1 MKRLECTSPTSMPA
15 ADVSIAHLL
24 IHPTIPL
31 PRPGPRRPP
40 GTTDWCSSTATAG
53 WQWQAAVAGARAP
66 FGLQL
71 GPVAPGLLWPAAAT
85 QGRQRW
91 FPSQRTNFCHA
102 GEEEEQRNRGSPS
115 AVGGAAAPPFH
126 MGSSASGMDDFPV
139 S

>member
-15 ADVSIAHLL
+15 TDVSIAHLL

-31 PRPGPRRPP
+31 PRPWTPSSSMHSS
-40 GTTDWCSSTATAG
+40 TSTDWHSSTATAG
-53 WQWQAAVAGARAP
+53 WQWQASAAGAIGA
-66 FGLQL
+66 
-71 GPVAPGLLWPAAAT
+71 LLWPAAAT

-115 AVGGAAAPPFH
+115 AVAGRW
-126 MGSSASGMDDFPV
+126 GSCPTLPYGELRL
-139 S
+139 